1 MKEERGGGPLK
12 VFIDLFL
19 VLLILAAFAL
29 SVIFFVRNLNAGN
42 AASSYISQPIELI
55 AQL

>member
-1 MKEERGGGPLK
+1 MEEERGGGPLK